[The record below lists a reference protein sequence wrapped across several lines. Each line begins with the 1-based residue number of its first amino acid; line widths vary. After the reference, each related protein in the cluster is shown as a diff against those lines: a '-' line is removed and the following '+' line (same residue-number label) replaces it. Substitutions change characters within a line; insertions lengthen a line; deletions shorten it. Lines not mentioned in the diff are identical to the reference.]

1 MKKKKIEIKSKS
13 IPELEKAEIKLREE
27 IARLRLELKVNP
39 AKDTNIIM
47 KKRKELAVI
56 LTIMSQKKEIKK
68 LERK

>member
-56 LTIMSQKKEIKK
+56 LTIMSQKKDIKK

>member
-56 LTIMSQKKEIKK
+56 LTIMSKKKDIKK